1 MYIQEITVKVI
12 THVFESMRKRRD
24 KNESFIYIIYI
35 KSQILVRFDLRLA
48 VFNIFHT
55 LGIPIDPHVNISKK
69 CNN

>member
-1 MYIQEITVKVI
+1 
-12 THVFESMRKRRD
+12 MRKRRD